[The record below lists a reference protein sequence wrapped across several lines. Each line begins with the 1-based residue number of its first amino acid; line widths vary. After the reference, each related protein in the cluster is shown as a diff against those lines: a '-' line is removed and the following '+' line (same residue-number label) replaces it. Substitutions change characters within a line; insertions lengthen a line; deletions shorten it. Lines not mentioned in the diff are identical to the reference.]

1 MKDSMEIRPALLV
14 LVVRAVVTRLP
25 QELLQTKVA
34 FLLAVLI
41 GGRRQTF
48 DHLPDKGVYL
58 VVFRFRYGLHP
69 ALPVLFPVAFAV
81 QERTMSLTTNLLR

>member
-41 GGRRQTF
+41 GCRHQTF
-48 DHLPDKGVYL
+48 DHLPDKGVD
-58 VVFRFRYGLHP
+58 
-69 ALPVLFPVAFAV
+69 
-81 QERTMSLTTNLLR
+81 

>member
-14 LVVRAVVTRLP
+14 LVVRAAVTRLP

-58 VVFRFRYGLHP
+58 VVFRFRYGLHLS
-69 ALPVLFPVAFAV
+69 ASQLCQSSFL
-81 QERTMSLTTNLLR
+81 SLLQSRRGQCH